1 MGHGSQEAIPCSLAR
16 GSAPFLPTITAFPLD
31 PEKDFTCFYETYVRL
46 PSEEEEEA
54 LASAALGT
62 LPLVQVDRV
71 SLEWMVGKFPP
82 LRYSFLRQGQEAGFG
97 GQYRNCVGM
106 MAVPDA
112 GDVRTGS
119 VHG

>member
-1 MGHGSQEAIPCSLAR
+1 MVLKKQYLV
-16 GSAPFLPTITAFPLD
+16 LW
-31 PEKDFTCFYETYVRL
+31 PEVLRH
-46 PSEEEEEA
+46 S
-54 LASAALGT
+54 